1 MYSWP
6 LRAPNL
12 LQSILWPIIHSILVT
27 FGQISNFSDS
37 NLVTFFLCICLI
49 SNEELS
55 TSQLQCKHSGTFA
68 NRKYEELSCTK
79 NQKMCDPILVILLK
93 MRPHYSHQGRE
104 NSTPSSG
111 RFLLVSYTEVPPPPG
126 LKWQFSVKRFCPR
139 QFSKSKTKTYK

>member
-12 LQSILWPIIHSILVT
+12 LQSILWPIIYSILVT

-79 NQKMCDPILVILLK
+79 NQKMCDPILAIVLK
-93 MRPHYSHQGRE
+93 MRPIIVTRDVKIRPHPAAHSHQ
-104 NSTPSSG
+104 P
-111 RFLLVSYTEVPPPPG
+111 LVRKYPPPPG
-126 LKWQFSVKRFCPR
+126 LKMAVQC
-139 QFSKSKTKTYK
+139 

>member
-1 MYSWP
+1 MYSCP

-12 LQSILWPIIHSILVT
+12 LQSILWPIIHPILFT
-27 FGQISNFSDS
+27 FGQINNFSDS

-79 NQKMCDPILVILLK
+79 NQKMCDPILVIVLK
-93 MRPHYSHQGRE
+93 MRPR
-104 NSTPSSG
+104 NATPSSG
-111 RFLLVSYTEVPPPPG
+111 TLPLASYKEVPPPG
-126 LKWQFSVKRFCPR
+126 LKWQLSVKRFCPR